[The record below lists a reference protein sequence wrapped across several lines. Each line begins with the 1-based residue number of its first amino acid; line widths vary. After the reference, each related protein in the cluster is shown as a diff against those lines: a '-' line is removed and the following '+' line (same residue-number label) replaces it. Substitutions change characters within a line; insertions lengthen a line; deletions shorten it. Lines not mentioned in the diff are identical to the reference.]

1 MSQNPQEMAPQF
13 DPKPVEERWSAFWI
27 DNHIGRAS
35 KSPTEAKPFVLT
47 IPPPNV
53 TGVLHLGH
61 AIQHSIH
68 DCLLRY
74 HRMKGEAALCIP
86 GTDHAGIATQIKVEA
101 QLRREEGMT
110 RHDLGRPQFL
120 ARVWDWKDKYGANI
134 IMQMKAL
141 GCSYDWER
149 ERFTMDE
156 GYIKA
161 VLTVFKAWFDRGL
174 IYRGY
179 RLVNWSSGAQ
189 TTVSDLEIEYKEV
202 TGSLTFIKYPV
213 EGTPDEFVTV
223 ATTRPE
229 TMLGDTA
236 VAVHPEDARYAHL
249 RGKNVILPLQN
260 RPIPLVFD
268 EAVDREFGTGAVKIT
283 PAHDPNDY
291 ETGVRHGLPMISVI
305 GFDDNITEDGGAY
318 AGMDKLDARKKVV
331 EDLRALGLVEK
342 VEPLTHSV
350 GHCARTGVV
359 IEPLLSEQ
367 WFVAMKEL
375 ARPVADSIRMGRVSY
390 HAPRFA
396 QTSLEWLDNIR
407 DWCISRQLWWGHR
420 IPIYYGPNGE
430 VECSVEPIEREGW
443 HQDEDVL
450 DTWFSS
456 ALWPFAVLGW
466 PDDLE
471 REWYPT
477 SVLITGR
484 DILNLWVSRMITTS
498 LDFIDTD
505 SGAPE
510 IPFHD
515 VLVHPT
521 IQDALGRR
529 MSKSLGT
536 GIDPMDLIALYG
548 ADATRFGLLQLA
560 GGAQDTRF
568 VDAALLKRKSPS
580 DTAPLE
586 WGEADGKAIE
596 RFPQMQASRNF
607 ANKIWNA
614 SRLVL
619 SANPTAWDGQLPD
632 DAGARWIASRLNGT
646 IREVTRSLESYEFD
660 AAASALYSFIWGD
673 FCDWFL
679 ELSKPKTRANDTGYV
694 AFMGYVLDSALRL
707 LHPFMPFLSEEIWSR
722 LPRAAEDTS
731 SLSLA
736 TWPVAGEADLEV
748 ESRFAV
754 LQDTIRAARN
764 LRSQAQIAPSQKVN
778 LQLFVPV
785 SAEAALREGE
795 AYLTQLANVESLLFG
810 GERSANAVSQLA
822 GEIEVVLPLEGL
834 IDVEKERAKLQK
846 ALETAQKDL
855 QRVEGKLSNP
865 NFADKAPAEV
875 VAKEEAKRDELR
887 AQMGTLSARLAAL

>member
-1 MSQNPQEMAPQF
+1 MAPQF

-27 DNHIGRAS
+27 DNHIGRPA
-35 KSPTEAKPFVLT
+35 KSPSEAKPFVLT

-61 AIQHSIH
+61 AMQHSIH

-74 HRMKGEAALCIP
+74 HRMKGEAALCVP

-101 QLRREEGMT
+101 QLRSEEGLS
-110 RHDLGRPQFL
+110 RHDLGREPFL

-141 GCSYDWER
+141 GCSYDWDR
-149 ERFTMDE
+149 ERFTMDAD
-156 GYIKA
+156 YIKA

-213 EGTPDEFVTV
+213 EGSPDEFVTV
-223 ATTRPE
+223 ATSRPE

-236 VAVHPEDARYAHL
+236 VAVHPEDSRYAHL

-268 EAVDREFGTGAVKIT
+268 DAVDREFGTGAVKIT

-291 ETGVRHGLPMISVI
+291 EMGVRHGLPMISVI
-305 GFDDNITEDGGAY
+305 GFDDKITEDGGSY
-318 AGMDKLDARKKVV
+318 AGMDKIDARKKIVA
-331 EDLRALGLVEK
+331 DLRALDLIEK

-390 HAPRFA
+390 HAPRFS
-396 QTSLEWLDNIR
+396 QTSLDWLDSIR

-430 VECSVEPIEREGW
+430 VECSVERIEREGW

-466 PDDLE
+466 PDELQ

-484 DILNLWVSRMITTS
+484 DILHLWVSRMIATS
-498 LDFIDTD
+498 LDFVQTD
-505 SGAPE
+505 SGAPQ

-521 IQDALGRR
+521 IQDAFGRR

-548 ADATRFGLLQLA
+548 SDATRFGLLQLA

-568 VDAALLKRKSPS
+568 VDAALLKRKNSS
-580 DTAPLE
+580 DTSPLS
-586 WGEADGKAIE
+586 WSDADGKPIE

-619 SANPTAWDGQLPD
+619 SANPTEWDGNVPD
-632 DAGARWIASRLNGT
+632 DAGAHWIESRLNGT
-646 IREVTRSLESYEFD
+646 IRAVSSALDSYEFD
-660 AAASALYSFIWGD
+660 AAASSLYSFIWGD

-679 ELSKPKTRANDTGYV
+679 ELSKPKVRANDTAYI
-694 AFMGYVLDSALRL
+694 AFMGHVLDTSLRL
-707 LHPFMPFLSEEIWSR
+707 LHPFMPFISEEIWGR
-722 LPRAAEDTS
+722 LPRVADDAAA
-731 SLSLA
+731 LSIS
-736 TWPVAGEADLEV
+736 TWPVAGEVELEI
-748 ESRFAV
+748 ETRFSL

-764 LRSQAQIAPSQKVN
+764 LRAQAQIAPSQKVN
-778 LQLFVPV
+778 LQLFAPAA
-785 SAEAALREGE
+785 AEAALRQGE
-795 AYLTQLANVESLLFG
+795 AYLSQLANLESLSFG
-810 GERSANAVSQLA
+810 GERSGNAVSLLA
-822 GEIEVVLPLEGL
+822 GEVEVVLPLEGL
-834 IDVEKERAKLQK
+834 IDIEKERAKLQK

-855 QRVEGKLSNP
+855 QRVEGKLGNP
-865 NFADKAPAEV
+865 NFADKAPREV

-887 AQMGTLSARLAAL
+887 TQLQTLEARLKSL